1 MKTCT
6 RVMGVIFTRTKNG
19 IRFLILHR
27 VLNWHGWEF
36 FKGHLDEGE
45 TPEQAVKREMI
56 EETGIPEDQI
66 ISLSQMKVKNEW
78 KTEGELCTC
87 DTFLIE
93 VPPQSGVSLA
103 TDIVEHD
110 AYKWSTKEEAEQLL
124 THENSKAVLNAAV
137 KKIS

>member
-1 MKTCT
+1 
-6 RVMGVIFTRTKNG
+6 MGVIFARTKSG
-19 IRFLILHR
+19 IQFLILHR

-45 TPEQAVKREMI
+45 TPEQSVKREML

-66 ISLSQMKVKNEW
+66 ISFKKLNVKNEW
-78 KTEGELCTC
+78 RTEGEHCTC

-93 VPPQSGVSLA
+93 VPPQTGTSLA

-110 AYKWSTKEEAEQLL
+110 SYQWADSKTAEELL
-124 THENSKAVLNAAV
+124 THENSKTVLAAAV
-137 KKIS
+137 KELEK